1 MDRQA
6 ANSFTR
12 CVNLLRGCLK
22 LTNTYQGLY
31 ASAESLLE
39 GVMQLNS
46 LESIQAILCCAMYSI
61 RSPVGAS
68 VWMLSGLALR
78 HCIELGLHRKIPWS
92 KVESDTM
99 KSEMR
104 RRVFWCSYN
113 LDRAAAVTLGRP
125 VGISDN
131 VITVNYPLDINDENI
146 TVTGLLCEPRN
157 HSARE
162 PSTTVSSAIHTIRI
176 RQIWARMQDS
186 LDPQADSSG
195 LTRNVDRSELT
206 DSFKK
211 QLSDWLDSAPP
222 QLPANQV
229 YNNNYG
235 TSEWFQLMYHHSIL
249 LLHRNRLAQIS
260 IPTHSSPGTEPSE
273 KNNVAAGGTDIP
285 ESVYLECAE
294 ASQSIC
300 TLYRTLYATQ
310 RLNDTWGSLHV
321 LFLGGITFL
330 HCLWVSEEVRARYR
344 QDKVSATCM
353 ACMVVL
359 AVMAERWSAVEPFRD
374 AFDLMSNATQSMMA
388 ERATNAAVAAAMAAS
403 LSECTSTA
411 TVPQTPLPL
420 LPPPTMP
427 ALTASMDDQ
436 LSDYLAHMSDIG
448 LCPSIE
454 ALLADMIN

>member
-1 MDRQA
+1 
-6 ANSFTR
+6 
-12 CVNLLRGCLK
+12 
-22 LTNTYQGLY
+22 
-31 ASAESLLE
+31 
-39 GVMQLNS
+39 MQLNS

-260 IPTHSSPGTEPSE
+260 IDR
-273 KNNVAAGGTDIP
+273 K
-285 ESVYLECAE
+285 SV
-294 ASQSIC
+294 
-300 TLYRTLYATQ
+300 
-310 RLNDTWGSLHV
+310 V
-321 LFLGGITFL
+321 
-330 HCLWVSEEVRARYR
+330 
-344 QDKVSATCM
+344 
-353 ACMVVL
+353 
-359 AVMAERWSAVEPFRD
+359 
-374 AFDLMSNATQSMMA
+374 
-388 ERATNAAVAAAMAAS
+388 
-403 LSECTSTA
+403 
-411 TVPQTPLPL
+411 
-420 LPPPTMP
+420 
-427 ALTASMDDQ
+427 
-436 LSDYLAHMSDIG
+436 
-448 LCPSIE
+448 
-454 ALLADMIN
+454 